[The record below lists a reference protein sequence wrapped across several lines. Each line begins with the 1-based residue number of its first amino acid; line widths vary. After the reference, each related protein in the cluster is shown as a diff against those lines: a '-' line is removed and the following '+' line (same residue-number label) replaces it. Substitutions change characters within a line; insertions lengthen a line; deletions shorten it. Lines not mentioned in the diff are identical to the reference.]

1 MRMIMTASIDQA
13 GRKVNLDAADGVSGR
28 DRIGHSVVNSIKDPP
43 WSQYFCCMVVSHR
56 EFVRKHPAAT
66 KRALRAILKAADAC
80 AADPARAA
88 QYDYALQALKEI
100 PYNKWREF
108 DHEDTVRSYALRLN
122 EAGMIKATPQKI
134 IARGTDWRF
143 LNELKQDLKG

>member
-1 MRMIMTASIDQA
+1 
-13 GRKVNLDAADGVSGR
+13 
-28 DRIGHSVVNSIKDPP
+28 
-43 WSQYFCCMVVSHR
+43 MVVSHR

-88 QYDYALQALKEI
+88 RFLVDKGYAEEYDYALQALKEI